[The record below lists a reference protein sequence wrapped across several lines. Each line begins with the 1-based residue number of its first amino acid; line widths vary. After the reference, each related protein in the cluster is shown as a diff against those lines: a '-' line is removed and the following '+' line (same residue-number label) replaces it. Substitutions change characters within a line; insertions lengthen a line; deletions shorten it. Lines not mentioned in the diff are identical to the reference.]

1 MSNRD
6 RIKTALEALSPA
18 EEEPNLGDGIS
29 RPQPNARTR
38 EYRLLIYFQKAK
50 PMKVSLMA
58 ETQKHALKYASNRW
72 PTATVEILK

>member
-6 RIKTALEALSPA
+6 RIKIALDALFPA
-18 EEEPNLGDGIS
+18 EEEPILGDGIS
-29 RPQPNARTR
+29 RPRPKARTR
-38 EYRLLIYFQKAK
+38 EYQLLVYFQKAK
-50 PMKVSLMA
+50 PMKIRLMA